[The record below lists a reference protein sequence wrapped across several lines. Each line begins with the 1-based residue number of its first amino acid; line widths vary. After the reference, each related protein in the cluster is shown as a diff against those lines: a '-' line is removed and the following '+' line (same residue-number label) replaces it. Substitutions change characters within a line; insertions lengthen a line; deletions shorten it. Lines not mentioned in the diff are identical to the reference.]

1 MIFSFRGVSQIPP
14 FFANYFETCHFK
26 PGNSMFAKR
35 LFILVLSV
43 STTFSLLSQENTDAF
58 FIKKIHD
65 TALTH
70 SESYEWLRHLTKE
83 IGGRLSGSPEAAAAV
98 EFTRQM
104 LDTLGLD
111 SVWLMPVMVPHW
123 VRGDQEIV
131 RISDSALGSVEL
143 KAVALGGSVGT
154 GSPGIS
160 GEVVEVRNFEELEE
174 LGSEGVN
181 GKIVF
186 FNRPFDPT
194 QLNTFRAYGGA
205 VGQRAN
211 GPSEAAK
218 YGAAGVLVRSMASG
232 LDDVPHTGSL
242 RYRDDLPKIPA
253 MAISTNDAEL
263 LSKALQAG
271 PVRVYMEASCSQ
283 LPDKLSYNVIGEIR
297 GRENPDEIIL
307 VGGHLDSWDVGEG
320 AHDDGAGCVQAMDVL
335 QLMKRL
341 NYQPKRTI
349 RCVLF
354 MNEENGLRGGR
365 KYAEE
370 ANRLGENHLV
380 AIESD
385 RGGFTPR
392 GFTVAGNSHL
402 FVERLT
408 ALQQWSS
415 LLEPYYLHIKK
426 GGGGADISP
435 LRKYNTLLIGYE
447 PDSQRYFDYHHTAA
461 DTFEAVN
468 KRELELGSAAILSLV
483 YLIDQYGLE

>member
-1 MIFSFRGVSQIPP
+1 
-14 FFANYFETCHFK
+14 
-26 PGNSMFAKR
+26 MFTK
-35 LFILVLSV
+35 LFLVLVLSV
-43 STTFSLLSQENTDAF
+43 STTFSLIAQDNDDAF

-65 TALTH
+65 TALTAG
-70 SESYEWLRHLTKE
+70 SSYDWLRYLTKE

-98 EFTRQM
+98 EFTKQM

-123 VRGDQEIV
+123 TRGDVEITSV
-131 RISDSALGSVEL
+131 SNSSMGSFGL
-143 KAVALGGSVGT
+143 RAVALGGSVGT
-154 GSPGIS
+154 GSPGITA
-160 GEVVEVRNFEELEE
+160 EVVAVKSFEELEE
-174 LGSEGVN
+174 LGEAGVK

-194 QLNTFRAYGGA
+194 LLNTFSAYGRA

-232 LDDVPHTGSL
+232 LDDIPHTGSL

-253 MAISTNDAEL
+253 MAVSTNDAEL
-263 LSKALQAG
+263 LSKALKAG
-271 PVRVYMEASCSQ
+271 PVSVYMETNCAQ
-283 LPDKLSYNVIGEIR
+283 LDDKLSYNVIGEIR
-297 GRENPDEIIL
+297 GSEHPDEIIL
-307 VGGHLDSWDVGEG
+307 VGGHLDSWDIGEG
-320 AHDDGAGCVQAMDVL
+320 AHDDGAGCVQAMDIL

-370 ANRLGENHLV
+370 AARLGEKHLV

-392 GFTVAGNSHL
+392 GFTVDGTSHL

-408 ALQQWSS
+408 AMQQWLP

-435 LRKYNTLLIGYE
+435 LRNQNALLIGFE

-461 DTFEAVN
+461 DTFETVN
-468 KRELELGSAAILSLV
+468 KRELELGTAAILSLV
-483 YLIDQYGLE
+483 YLIDQYGL

>member
-1 MIFSFRGVSQIPP
+1 MFIRQI
-14 FFANYFETCHFK
+14 
-26 PGNSMFAKR
+26 
-35 LFILVLSV
+35 FILALSV
-43 STTFSLLSQENTDAF
+43 CTTFSMEAQENSDAF

-65 TALTH
+65 TALTQGK
-70 SESYEWLRHLTKE
+70 SYEWLRHLTKE

-98 EFTRQM
+98 EYTRQM

-123 VRGDQEIV
+123 VRGDKEIV
-131 RISDSALGSVEL
+131 RISTSAMGSIDL

-160 GEVVEVRNFEELEE
+160 AELVEVFSFEELEK
-174 LGSEGVN
+174 LGKEGVQ

-194 QLNTFRAYGGA
+194 LLNTFRAYGGA

-242 RYRDDLPKIPA
+242 RYREDLPKIPA

-263 LSKALQAG
+263 LSKALKAG
-271 PVRVYMEASCSQ
+271 PVRVYMETNCSQ
-283 LPDKLSYNVIGEIR
+283 LKDQPSHNVIGEIR
-297 GRENPDEIIL
+297 GNEKPGEIIL
-307 VGGHLDSWDVGEG
+307 VGGHLDSWDLGEG

-335 QLMKRL
+335 QLMKRM

-365 KYAEE
+365 KYADE
-370 ANRLGENHLV
+370 ANRLGEKHLA

-392 GFTVAGNSHL
+392 GFTVDGNSHL
-402 FVERLT
+402 FVKRLS
-408 ALQQWSS
+408 AMQGWLP
-415 LLEPYYLHIKK
+415 LLEPYYLHLNK
-426 GGGGADISP
+426 GGSGADISP
-435 LRKYNTLLIGYE
+435 LRKHNTLLIGYE

-461 DTFEAVN
+461 DTFETVN
-468 KRELELGSAAILSLV
+468 KRELELGTAAILSLV
-483 YLIDQYGLE
+483 YLIDQYGL